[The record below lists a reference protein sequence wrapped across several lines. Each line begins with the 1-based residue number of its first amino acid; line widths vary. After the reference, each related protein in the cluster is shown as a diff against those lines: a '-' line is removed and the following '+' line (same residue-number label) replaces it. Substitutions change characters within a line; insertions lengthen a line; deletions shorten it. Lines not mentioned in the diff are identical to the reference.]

1 MGHLKNISSMT
12 LQTYKLTI
20 AYDGTNY
27 CGWQVQPNGLTIQG
41 VLENALKIYCRE
53 PIRLI
58 GAGRTDSGVHAKGQ
72 VAHFRTEQILDP
84 KHIQRALNGL
94 LPLSIRIMNA
104 ELAEPTF
111 HAQRSAHSKE
121 YHYAIAL
128 GDVTLPFIQPY
139 VWHQRK
145 KLDLSILAQSTHLFI
160 GKHNFSAFANSQE
173 SGAAGKNPFRTIFR
187 LDCIQTDFGIR
198 LEFEGDGFL
207 YKMVRNITGMLV
219 AVASGKRNM
228 EEITMLLLGAPRCQ
242 AAKAAP
248 PTGLTLI
255 KVMY

>member
-1 MGHLKNISSMT
+1 MT

-20 AYDGTNY
+20 AYDGTHY

-41 VLENALKIYCRE
+41 VIENALKIYCKE

-72 VAHFRTEQILDP
+72 VAHFRTEQDLNP
-84 KHIQRALNGL
+84 LNLKRALNGI

-104 ELAEPTF
+104 ELADTHF

-121 YHYAIAL
+121 YHYSIAL
-128 GDVTLPFIQPY
+128 GDVALPFIQPY
-139 VWHQRK
+139 VWHERRHLNIPLLK
-145 KLDLSILAQSTHLFI
+145 ESTHLFI
-160 GKHNFSAFANSQE
+160 GRHNFSAFANAQE

-187 LDCIQTDFGIR
+187 LDCIDTEYGIR
-198 LEFEGDGFL
+198 LEFEGNGFL

-219 AVASGKRNM
+219 AVASGKRRAD
-228 EEITMLLLGAPRCQ
+228 EITLLLLGAPRCS
-242 AAKAAP
+242 AARAAP

-255 KVMY
+255 KVSY